1 MEKARDVVANDESCA
16 RLANRIKLVEP
27 LLRQIQTA
35 ARSRISGFM
44 IGLCHSLSG
53 SGFFALLAY
62 SSQAYA
68 EYAQAVARRQARP
81 GQLHTGTLAPR
92 AGCDRFPSYGFHRQ
106 PDNR

>member
-1 MEKARDVVANDESCA
+1 
-16 RLANRIKLVEP
+16 
-27 LLRQIQTA
+27 
-35 ARSRISGFM
+35 M